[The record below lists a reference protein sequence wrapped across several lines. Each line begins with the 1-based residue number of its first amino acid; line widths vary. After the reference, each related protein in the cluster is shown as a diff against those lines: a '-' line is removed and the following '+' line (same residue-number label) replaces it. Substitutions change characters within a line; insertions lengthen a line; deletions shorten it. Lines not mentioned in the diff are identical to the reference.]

1 MKKILLII
9 FILPCIMLT
18 ALADD
23 TSGEDSMPEGDLIYK
38 DMPPNPTKNRMPTNS
53 FVVCYHESGNI
64 ELILPKNAETA
75 MVNIFQNGVLI
86 HSSEISRNQNKI
98 YLPSIYGEIFISI
111 KITNYGSYSGY
122 ILL

>member
-86 HSSEISRNQNKI
+86 HSSAGAARDMPVPIRESVQVSEPPR
-98 YLPSIYGEIFISI
+98 GA
-111 KITNYGSYSGY
+111 
-122 ILL
+122 